1 MRCTQH
7 VPLPMRER
15 LAFDVHLGCL
25 LLCLSLRRSPRGKMA
40 AQEHDA
46 RNLVDKYKEQV
57 VSEVTAG
64 YAKEM
69 AAMII
74 GYGLP
79 GTRRAIMETLE
90 KEASEACKCRAL
102 EHARWK
108 KCRNHRLNFVLA
120 QCQSFA
126 ARADKTG
133 HYEIALDRFCHYL
146 AIVETDPSTTMVSE
160 MRATLT
166 SNVGACL
173 HNLGL
178 VDEAVQYYERAL
190 QEFKAT
196 PFSIFSRLSPIRLVY
211 GDLMAHRCTYIEQ
224 KLARCAPPSV
234 IALAPPWQP
243 PSNPMPTCRG
253 LHPLTFPLLCASC
266 PRLALRAA
274 SAPASRPMAPP
285 TRTATARRAS
295 GPRRRW
301 RARAAGAGSTR
312 APGLATSR

>member
-1 MRCTQH
+1 M
-7 VPLPMRER
+7 P
-15 LAFDVHLGCL
+15 DG
-25 LLCLSLRRSPRGKMA
+25 
-40 AQEHDA
+40 
-46 RNLVDKYKEQV
+46 
-57 VSEVTAG
+57 
-64 YAKEM
+64 
-69 AAMII
+69 
-74 GYGLP
+74 
-79 GTRRAIMETLE
+79 
-90 KEASEACKCRAL
+90 
-102 EHARWK
+102 K

-190 QEFKAT
+190 QEFKAM

-234 IALAPPWQP
+234 IALAPPWATPFESDAHMPWP
-243 PSNPMPTCRG
+243 PSPHLPA
-253 LHPLTFPLLCASC
+253 PLRLLPSARP
-266 PRLALRAA
+266 PRIIRAGE
-274 SAPASRPMAPP
+274 PP
-285 TRTATARRAS
+285 D
-295 GPRRRW
+295 
-301 RARAAGAGSTR
+301 GSTYQDGYGKTR
-312 APGLATSR
+312 KWTKEEMEGKGSWSYFDPRTWFGYKPLSEVNVTPTAANAA